1 MLVVITLGI
10 MLFLSVLSLVL
21 GSSFAS
27 YSTTILIDNEAII
40 NGSSATYFSDE
51 TINYIINMNTLA
63 GQMTFLTI
71 IVIGIAV
78 AVGITILGSGI
89 SASNAKIIVMITA
102 YVGIWTILTGLSG
115 ALIISIEIYGTVIY
129 ICLTIVYIIGVLQQI
144 SKWIKNDNGNN
155 NDVFNLFYDIF
166 LLVFKRLFDNSCS
179 VFNVF
184 NNWINR
190 INIKLLWHCF

>member
-129 ICLTIVYIIGVLQQI
+129 ISLTIVYIIGVLQQI
-144 SKWIKNDNGNN
+144 SK
-155 NDVFNLFYDIF
+155 
-166 LLVFKRLFDNSCS
+166 
-179 VFNVF
+179 
-184 NNWINR
+184 
-190 INIKLLWHCF
+190 